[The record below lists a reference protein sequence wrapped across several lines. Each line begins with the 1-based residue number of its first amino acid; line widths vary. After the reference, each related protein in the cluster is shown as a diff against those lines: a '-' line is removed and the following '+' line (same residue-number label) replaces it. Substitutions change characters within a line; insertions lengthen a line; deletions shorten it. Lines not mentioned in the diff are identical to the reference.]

1 MFAEAFFDEMQKI
14 AGPYGAVAPQ
24 PKPAASGWGPKAYNA
39 VAALQKGFR
48 GSSGGLFGKSPAM
61 QPMPIKTAGI
71 PRYLQTRPLNS
82 ESPTAP
88 DHHRVFAQTRQAANR
103 LGRTR
108 LPDAD
113 YATYMGRSFRNTA
126 RKNVVASP
134 PRE

>member
-14 AGPYGAVAPQ
+14 AGPYGAVMQQ
-24 PKPAASGWGPKAYNA
+24 PKPLPPK
-39 VAALQKGFR
+39 L
-48 GSSGGLFGKSPAM
+48 
-61 QPMPIKTAGI
+61 AGI
-71 PRYLQTRPLNS
+71 PRYLQTRPWNAQTM
-82 ESPTAP
+82 EAP
-88 DHHRVFAQTRQAANR
+88 DHHRVFAETRQEAHR

-113 YATYMGRSFRNTA
+113 YATYMGRSFRNKA